1 MATVLLTD
9 KIDTE
14 LIQLLVTKY
23 LVIVE
28 NEDNKIKLTIENKE
42 L

>member
-14 LIQLLVTKY
+14 LIQLLATKY